1 MLYCAPADLQRL
13 EMSQFKKIGLIGRPG
28 HAGVVDSLRRL
39 LAFLNSADV
48 EIVLD
53 EATGKLV
60 PEHGQQE
67 FSRESLSRHCDL
79 VIVVG
84 GDGSMLNAAQS
95 VASENV
101 PVIGVNR
108 GRLGFLTDVLPEELE
123 HKIAEVLAGNY
134 TVDSRFLLQLEFLNE
149 EQSNHLGCALN
160 DVVLHPGKAAQMIEF
175 ELYVDGRFVYS
186 QESDGLIV
194 ATPTGSTAYA
204 MSAGGPIMHPR
215 LNAIALVPICPHS
228 LSSRPIVV
236 DGDSEIRLVIGEKEG
251 ILPQI
256 SCDGEV
262 KFSAAAGDE
271 LLVTKRSTP
280 LQLIHPPD
288 HSFYEA
294 YRSKLGW
301 GSRLER
307 KDD

>member
-1 MLYCAPADLQRL
+1 MA
-13 EMSQFKKIGLIGRPG
+13 EFKKIGLIGRPG
-28 HAGVVDSLRRL
+28 HAGVVDSLYRL
-39 LAFLNSADV
+39 LTFLRSREVD
-48 EIVLD
+48 IVMD

-60 PEHGQQE
+60 PDHGQQE
-67 FSRESLSRHCDL
+67 TSRESLSRHCDL

-95 VASENV
+95 IASENV

-108 GRLGFLTDVLPEELE
+108 GRLGFLTDVSPDDIEQKL
-123 HKIAEVLAGNY
+123 AEVLAGNY
-134 TVDSRFLLQLEFLNE
+134 TVESRFLLQLEAVN
-149 EQSNHLGCALN
+149 SDGCRPLGCALN

-175 ELYVDGRFVYS
+175 ELFVDNRFVYS

-236 DGDSEIRLVIGEKEG
+236 DGDSEIRLVIGNKDAT
-251 ILPQI
+251 LPQV

-262 KFSAAAGDE
+262 KFSVVAGDQ
-271 LLVTKRSTP
+271 LIVKKKAVA

-307 KDD
+307 TDD